1 MVYITNKLLCLLR
14 YWRFVLKKN
23 IFIIILLF
31 VIIMWSSADNLT
43 LVYAEGEVFQYDG
56 GSWYEIYIGDP
67 IDNSSTIKIGSDSMV
82 EIDSDGNTLLLN
94 KPGTYKLGDL
104 ISKRTTISSW
114 GNNPVFKKFLSG
126 DNKRSGVQTAVMG
139 VRGSATETDDVEWLS
154 EDSMIIDEAI
164 TMIGEGDFN
173 SAINLLNDEIEVA
186 FDEELSEYNYYLGYS
201 YYMMGA
207 SGQALS
213 HLDKVESD
221 YDTEYYPD
229 FVVLKGSLLL
239 ESLAYNDALDL
250 FNEFLRNDDF
260 SPTAQAVNY
269 LSATA
274 LKGLGNTSEAVKKL
288 RITVKMN
295 PDSDIGKSANTLLEN
310 M

>member
-1 MVYITNKLLCLLR
+1 M
-14 YWRFVLKKN
+14 KKN
-23 IFIIILLF
+23 IIVFILLF
-31 VIIMWSSADNLT
+31 SILVWSSAEDLL
-43 LVYAEGEVFQYDG
+43 LVYSEGEVFENEN
-56 GSWYEIYIGDP
+56 GSWYEVYIGDMLS
-67 IDNSSTIKIGSDSMV
+67 DTSTLKIGPDSMV
-82 EIDSDGNTLLLN
+82 EIDANGSTLLLN
-94 KPGTYKLGDL
+94 KPGTYKLGEL
-104 ISKRTTISSW
+104 ISQSTKVSAW

-126 DNKRSGVQTAVMG
+126 DNGRSGVQTAVMG

-164 TMIGEGDFN
+164 TMIDDGNFNDAIDFL
-173 SAINLLNDEIEVA
+173 SEEMDFA
-186 FDEELSEYNYYLGYS
+186 FDEDLSGYNYYIGYS
-201 YYMMGA
+201 YYMLGA
-207 SGQALS
+207 SGRALS
-213 HLDKVESD
+213 YLDKVESD

-260 SPTAQAVNY
+260 SGTAQAVNY

-274 LKGLGNTSEAVKKL
+274 LKGLGKDKDAQKKL
-288 RITVKMN
+288 EITVKMN
-295 PDSDIGKSANTLLEN
+295 PSSEIGQSADFLLKN

>member
-1 MVYITNKLLCLLR
+1 
-14 YWRFVLKKN
+14 LKKN
-23 IFIIILLF
+23 IFIIILFF
-31 VIIMWSSADNLT
+31 VIIIWSSADNLT
-43 LVYAEGEVFQYDG
+43 LVYAEGEVFQNDG

-67 IDNSSTIKIGSDSMV
+67 IDNSSTIKIGSNSMV

-94 KPGTYKLGDL
+94 KPGTYKLGDI
-104 ISKRTTISSW
+104 ISKRATVSAW

-126 DNKRSGVQTAVMG
+126 DNKRSSVQTAVMG

-154 EDSMIIDEAI
+154 EDSMIIDEAKA
-164 TMIGEGDFN
+164 MIGKGNFN
-173 SAINLLNDEIEVA
+173 GAIDLLNDEIEIA

-201 YYMMGA
+201 YYMLGA
-207 SGQALS
+207 AGRALS
-213 HLDKVESD
+213 YLDKVDND

-239 ESLAYNDALDL
+239 ASLSYNDALDL
-250 FNEFLRNDDF
+250 FNEYLRNDDF

-274 LKGLGNTSEAVKKL
+274 LKGLGKDNEAVKKL
-288 RITVKMN
+288 KITVKMN
-295 PDSDIGKSANTLLEN
+295 PGSDIGKSADNLLNN